1 MKGKSLVVGV
11 LCIAVLSV
19 SGSAFAPYWHL
30 TMNLGALEG
39 AGFSEGQAWMLA
51 YFDVEVDIATEIPM
65 VLCQFPVRWPTSNYV
80 CPNVGRIYGEGY
92 DPCAPGGW
100 FDDWCEYCLP
110 FHCPGVRPAH
120 GLAEVIQ
127 EWRLESMQGAMHYM
141 AGERSYDWLQRV
153 GHMLHA
159 MQDFYAHSNWIEV
172 FHWNLGFPFG
182 SIPSYT
188 SFMRSQRGERLNL
201 ILLDHAN
208 GNESEAM
215 RLYDILNETLVV
227 ENHDLWNKDSNDWND
242 NCYGE
247 GSGEHHRDDDGHTV
261 VDFHAE
267 AVRVASADTYQ
278 LGVRIRNNIVN
289 HPEFGQAVW
298 AMLFGCVEEMAAY
311 DRVSYEDFLD
321 TYQDAIGRVETYAGI
336 IGIWE

>member
-1 MKGKSLVVGV
+1 MNRKAFCVCV
-11 LCIAVLSV
+11 LCVAVLSS

-65 VLCQFPVRWPTSNYV
+65 ALCQFPVRWPTSDYV
-80 CPNVGRIYGEGY
+80 CPNVGRLYGEGH

-120 GLAEVIQ
+120 GLDEVIQ
-127 EWRLESMQGAMHYM
+127 EWRLASMHDPMHYVL
-141 AGERSYDWLQRV
+141 GERPYDWLKRV

-172 FHWNLGFPFG
+172 FHWSLGFSFG

-188 SFMRSQRGERLNL
+188 SFMRSQRGVRLNL

-215 RLYDILNETLVV
+215 RLYDVLDQSLLV
-227 ENHDLWNKDSNDWND
+227 EKHALWNKDSNDWND
-242 NCYGE
+242 SCYGD
-247 GSGEHHRDDDGHTV
+247 GSGDHHWDADGHTV

-278 LGVRIRNNIVN
+278 LGLQIRDNILNN
-289 HPEFGQAVW
+289 PAQGSEAWGR
-298 AMLFGCVEEMAAY
+298 LFRCVEEMAAY
-311 DRVSYEDFLD
+311 DGISYEDMLD